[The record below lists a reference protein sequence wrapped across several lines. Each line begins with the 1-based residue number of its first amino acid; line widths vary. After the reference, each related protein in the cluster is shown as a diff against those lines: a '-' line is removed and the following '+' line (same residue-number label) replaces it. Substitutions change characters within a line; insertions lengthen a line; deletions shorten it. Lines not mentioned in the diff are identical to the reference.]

1 MGNVTVGMP
10 SWLSLAS
17 TRNVHT
23 GCDATDNEMV
33 LKGCIKGKGR
43 GGLEEGGKDA
53 EMQQPAGTTCRA
65 GRFTHATALV
75 KRPSG
80 KRLQVQERV
89 APVKQCI
96 GCDEGVMKR
105 RRVEFF
111 ISILVIPHI
120 ASGVL

>member
-1 MGNVTVGMP
+1 MLHVGNATVGMP

-23 GCDATDNEMV
+23 TCDATGNEMV
-33 LKGCIKGKGR
+33 LKGKGR
-43 GGLEEGGKDA
+43 GLEEGGKDA

-80 KRLQVQERV
+80 KCLHVQEV
-89 APVKQCI
+89 E
-96 GCDEGVMKR
+96 EGGQQKEKER
-105 RRVEFF
+105 
-111 ISILVIPHI
+111 
-120 ASGVL
+120 